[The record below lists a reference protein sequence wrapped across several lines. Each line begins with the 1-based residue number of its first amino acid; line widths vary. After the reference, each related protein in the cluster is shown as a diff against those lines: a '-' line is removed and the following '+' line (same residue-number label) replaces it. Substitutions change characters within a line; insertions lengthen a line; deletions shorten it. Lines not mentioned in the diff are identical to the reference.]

1 MTNTS
6 KTFINSEANNLIG
19 KTFYDCRYE
28 DYYTVVSCDS
38 SQNWLNLEYLKTGKK
53 REATSFITYHID
65 AKIHLPKIN

>member
-6 KTFINSEANNLIG
+6 KTHIESEASKLIG

-28 DYYTVVSCDS
+28 DYYTVIS
-38 SQNWLNLEYLKTGKK
+38 SDNSGNWLNLNYNKSGSK

-65 AKIHLPKIN
+65 EKQHLPKK